1 MPTSDVRDTGAK
13 HVLALHRQRFGEPA
27 AMFAAP
33 GRANLIGEHTDYSEG
48 FVMPAAID
56 FSTVAAIS
64 ARDDGRAVMYSAN
77 FDDVV
82 EHSIADVTDRRRD
95 HWADYPAGVLWS
107 LQQEGLHFP
116 GFNLTVAGDVPVGAG
131 LSSSASIEVA
141 VAMSLLALTH
151 QPLDL
156 KRVAQICQRAENG
169 FVGANSGIMDQLVVC
184 CGKADHAL
192 MLDCRTLDFRLVKI
206 PGNVRIVLCNSMVQH
221 SISGGEYNTRR
232 AEIEQ
237 GVQILQRHT
246 PAIQFLRDATMRDLL
261 ARKAEIPDNVFRRCR
276 HVITENQRVLD
287 AAAAFENGDLRLFG
301 ELMKQSHDSYRDDF
315 EASCEECDI
324 LVELAQKQPGCY
336 GARLTGGGFGGCTVN
351 LVKET
356 AAEAFAAAMCEGYK
370 QATGITAEI
379 YPTTA
384 SDGVHRMAI
393 AKSRTQGNSL
403 F

>member
-1 MPTSDVRDTGAK
+1 MHDSKSAL
-13 HVLALHRQRFGEPA
+13 VLALHRQRFGEPA

-64 ARDDGRAVMYSAN
+64 PRDDSRAVMYSAN
-77 FDDVV
+77 FDDLV
-82 EHSIADVTDRRRD
+82 EHSIAHVTAGRRD
-95 HWADYPAGVLWS
+95 HWTDYPAGVLWS
-107 LQQEGLHFP
+107 LEQEGLRFP

-141 VAMSLLALTH
+141 VAMALLALSN
-151 QPLDL
+151 QQLDL
-156 KRVAQICQRAENG
+156 KRLAQICQRAENG

-184 CGKADHAL
+184 CGKADHAM
-192 MLDCRTLDFRLVKI
+192 MLDCRTLDFKLVEI
-206 PGNVRIVLCNSMVQH
+206 PSHVRIVLCNSMVKH

-232 AEIEQ
+232 AEIEE
-237 GVQILQRHT
+237 GVKILQRQN
-246 PAIQFLRDATMRDLL
+246 PSIKFLRDATMDDLL
-261 ARKAEIPDNVFRRCR
+261 AHKAEMPDNVFRRCR

-287 AAAAFENGDLRLFG
+287 GAAAFESGDLKHFG
-301 ELMKQSHDSYRDDF
+301 QLMKQSHDSYRNDF

-324 LVELAQKQPGCY
+324 LVELAQKLPGCY

-351 LVKET
+351 LVEDT
-356 AAEAFAAAMCEGYK
+356 DADAFVEAMRDGYK
-370 QATGITAEI
+370 RAAGITAEI
-379 YPTTA
+379 YLTKA
-384 SDGVHRMAI
+384 SDGVHPVI
-393 AKSRTQGNSL
+393 

>member
-1 MPTSDVRDTGAK
+1 MRDAK
-13 HVLALHRQRFGEPA
+13 SALVLALHLQRFGEPA

-64 ARDDGRAVMYSAN
+64 PRDDSRSVMYSAN
-77 FDDVV
+77 FDELV
-82 EHSIADVTDRRRD
+82 EHSTAEVTAGRRD
-95 HWADYPAGVLWS
+95 HWTDYPAGVLWS
-107 LQQEGLHFP
+107 LEQEGLRFP

-141 VAMSLLALTH
+141 VAMALLAINN
-151 QPLDL
+151 QQLDL
-156 KRVAQICQRAENG
+156 KRVAQVCQRAENG

-184 CGKADHAL
+184 CAKADHAM
-192 MLDCRTLDFRLVKI
+192 MLDCRTLEFRLVRI
-206 PGNVRIVLCNSMVQH
+206 PSHVRIVLCNSMVQH

-232 AEIEQ
+232 AEIEE
-237 GVQILQRHT
+237 GVKILQRHN
-246 PAIQFLRDATMRDLL
+246 PSIKFLRDATMDDLL
-261 ARKAEIPDNVFRRCR
+261 AHKPEMPDNVFRRCR

-287 AAAAFENGDLRLFG
+287 GAEAFESGDLKRFG
-301 ELMKQSHDSYRDDF
+301 ELMKQSHDSYRNDF

-351 LVKET
+351 LVEDKD
-356 AAEAFAAAMCEGYK
+356 ADAFVEIMREGYK
-370 QATGITAEI
+370 RATGITAEI
-379 YPTTA
+379 YLTKA
-384 SDGVHRMAI
+384 SDGVHPV
-393 AKSRTQGNSL
+393 N